1 MRGALLLALL
11 SVLFASVFSALFS
24 QQVTGTIKGLV
35 TDPSG
40 VVVANA
46 SVDVTNKATASH
58 SFTENRTGSAGVCNF
73 EQRSITDSPT
83 IAPRSCGAFKS
94 FASICGGKY
103 A

>member
-40 VVVANA
+40 VMGVVVANA
-46 SVDVTNKATASH
+46 SADITNKAIGLT
-58 SFTENRTGSAGVCNF
+58 FLC
-73 EQRSITDSPT
+73 
-83 IAPRSCGAFKS
+83 
-94 FASICGGKY
+94 
-103 A
+103 